1 MPKITMLKTDGSAAG
16 EIVLSDDV
24 FGVEVNETAIHEVV
38 VAHLAAKRQGT
49 QCTLTRS
56 EVRGGGIKPWRQKGT
71 GRARH
76 GSIRSPQWTGG
87 GGGVAPHPV
96 YVAPKPRTYYKKV
109 NKKVKKLAMLS
120 ALSGKVAAEDMIV
133 LDALVLAQPKTKEM
147 VGVLK
152 NIGATKKALIIT
164 SDKDEAVVRA
174 SGNLPGVKAATTGE
188 LNVYDIVNAD
198 KLVITQDA
206 AKRLEEVYA

>member
-87 GGGVAPHPV
+87 GVV
-96 YVAPKPRTYYKKV
+96 FAPKPRTYYKKV

-188 LNVYDIVNAD
+188 LYVYDIVYAD
-198 KLVITQDA
+198 NLVITQDA

>member
-71 GRARH
+71 GRARQ
-76 GSIRSPQWTGG
+76 GSIRAPQWTH
-87 GGGVAPHPV
+87 GGVV
-96 YVAPKPRTYYKKV
+96 FAPKPRTYYKKV

>member
-87 GGGVAPHPV
+87 GVV
-96 YVAPKPRTYYKKV
+96 FAPKTRTYYKKV

-152 NIGATKKALIIT
+152 NIGATKKALIVT

>member
-87 GGGVAPHPV
+87 GVV
-96 YVAPKPRTYYKKV
+96 FAPKPRTYYKKV

-147 VGVLK
+147 GGVLK

>member
-87 GGGVAPHPV
+87 GVV
-96 YVAPKPRTYYKKV
+96 FAPKPRT
-109 NKKVKKLAMLS
+109 
-120 ALSGKVAAEDMIV
+120 
-133 LDALVLAQPKTKEM
+133 
-147 VGVLK
+147 
-152 NIGATKKALIIT
+152 
-164 SDKDEAVVRA
+164 
-174 SGNLPGVKAATTGE
+174 
-188 LNVYDIVNAD
+188 
-198 KLVITQDA
+198 
-206 AKRLEEVYA
+206 

>member
-87 GGGVAPHPV
+87 GVV
-96 YVAPKPRTYYKKV
+96 FAPKPRTYYKKV

-188 LNVYDIVNAD
+188 LNVDDIVNAD

>member
-87 GGGVAPHPV
+87 GVV
-96 YVAPKPRTYYKKV
+96 FAPKPRTYYKKV

-152 NIGATKKALIIT
+152 NIGATKKALIVT

>member
-87 GGGVAPHPV
+87 GVV
-96 YVAPKPRTYYKKV
+96 FAPKPRTYYTKV

-188 LNVYDIVNAD
+188 LNVYEIVNAD

>member
-87 GGGVAPHPV
+87 GVV
-96 YVAPKPRTYYKKV
+96 FAPKPRTYYKKV

-152 NIGATKKALIIT
+152 NIGATKKALIIS
-164 SDKDEAVVRA
+164 SDTDEAVVRA

>member
-87 GGGVAPHPV
+87 GVV
-96 YVAPKPRTYYKKV
+96 FAPKPRTYYKKV

-152 NIGATKKALIIT
+152 NIGATKNALIIT

>member
-1 MPKITMLKTDGSAAG
+1 
-16 EIVLSDDV
+16 
-24 FGVEVNETAIHEVV
+24 
-38 VAHLAAKRQGT
+38 
-49 QCTLTRS
+49 
-56 EVRGGGIKPWRQKGT
+56 
-71 GRARH
+71 
-76 GSIRSPQWTGG
+76 
-87 GGGVAPHPV
+87 
-96 YVAPKPRTYYKKV
+96 
-109 NKKVKKLAMLS
+109 MLS

>member
-87 GGGVAPHPV
+87 GVV
-96 YVAPKPRTYYKKV
+96 FAPKPRTYYKKV

-164 SDKDEAVVRA
+164 SEKDEAVMRA
-174 SGNLPGVKAATTGE
+174 SGNLPGVKTATAGE

>member
-87 GGGVAPHPV
+87 GVV
-96 YVAPKPRTYYKKV
+96 FAPKPRTYYKKV
-109 NKKVKKLAMLS
+109 NKKVKKLAMIS

>member
-49 QCTLTRS
+49 QCTLPRS

-87 GGGVAPHPV
+87 GVV
-96 YVAPKPRTYYKKV
+96 FAPKPRTYYKKV

>member
-56 EVRGGGIKPWRQKGT
+56 EGRGGGIKPWRQKGT

-87 GGGVAPHPV
+87 GVV
-96 YVAPKPRTYYKKV
+96 FAPKPRTYYKKV

>member
-1 MPKITMLKTDGSAAG
+1 MPKITMVKTDGSAAG

-38 VAHLAAKRQGT
+38 VAQLAARRQGT

-87 GGGVAPHPV
+87 GVV
-96 YVAPKPRTYYKKV
+96 FAPKPRTYYKKV

-133 LDALVLAQPKTKEM
+133 LDALTLAQPKTKEM
-147 VGVLK
+147 VSVLK
-152 NIGATKKALIIT
+152 NIGATKKALIVT

-174 SGNLPGVKAATTGE
+174 SGNLPGVKTATTGDI
-188 LNVYDIVNAD
+188 NVYDIVNAD

>member
-24 FGVEVNETAIHEVV
+24 FGVEGNETAIHEVV

-87 GGGVAPHPV
+87 GVV
-96 YVAPKPRTYYKKV
+96 FAPKPRTYYKKV

>member
-87 GGGVAPHPV
+87 GVV
-96 YVAPKPRTYYKKV
+96 FAPKPRTYYKKV

-206 AKRLEEVYA
+206 AKRLE